1 MSETENNEPEET
13 GADGEETDAH
23 LAEVNALKLEIVAL
37 KDQVLRYAAEA
48 DNTRRRAEREN
59 NDARAFAIQRFSR
72 DLLAVADNLQRA
84 NAAAPRD
91 SDDPAV
97 KNYVLGVEMTEK
109 ALQDAFER
117 NGLIK
122 IDPPKGTKFDP
133 HMHQAMMEQP
143 SDEVGPGGVIQTLQP
158 GYQLQGRNVR
168 AAMVVVA
175 AKGSK
180 GAAPT
185 ETPAAHNPYAA
196 NEEAEEGG
204 AVDTKA

>member
-13 GADGEETDAH
+13 GADGDETDAH

-59 NDARAFAIQRFSR
+59 NDARAFAIQRFAR
-72 DLLAVADNLQRA
+72 DLLAAADNLQRA

-91 SDDPAV
+91 SDDTAV

-122 IDPPKGTKFDP
+122 VDPPKGTKFDP

-180 GAAPT
+180 GAAPA
-185 ETPAAHNPYAA
+185 EIPAAHNPYAA